1 MKQQQF
7 VQKNNKTDRNNSKSI
22 AILFWVAVLFSSC
35 SNNNV
40 SKITSF
46 SHPPGSP
53 NIVSDSIE
61 VYRSDSAIIQNKLV
75 APKLLIFDNID
86 EPYTEF
92 PEGFHFTQYTAN
104 HEISSSISASYGKHF
119 DKKNLWEARQNV
131 IAVTEAGDTLKTELL
146 YYDEDKGII
155 YSDQFVKFIQNERII
170 TGTGFKSDI
179 QMKNWYIKKIKGEFD
194 VEVEE

>member
-1 MKQQQF
+1 MR
-7 VQKNNKTDRNNSKSI
+7 KNKNTNKYYTKSI

-40 SKITSF
+40 SKIASF

-53 NIVSDSIE
+53 NIVADSIE
-61 VYRSDSAIIQNKLV
+61 VYRSDSAIIQNKLI
-75 APKLLIFDNID
+75 APKLLIYDD
-86 EPYTEF
+86 VDDPYTEF
-92 PEGFHFTQYTAN
+92 PEGFKFIQYTEN
-104 HEISSSISASYGKHF
+104 QEISSSISASYGKHF

-146 YYDEDKGII
+146 YYDEDKEII
-155 YSDQFVKFIQNERII
+155 YSDQFVKFIQNDRII
-170 TGTGFKSDI
+170 TGTGFESDI
-179 QMKNWYIKKIKGEFD
+179 QMKNWYIKKIKGEFE